1 MASATHL
8 IPTSPLSVMVPNP
21 RRGICTPLLRV
32 TSGVRFF
39 RVLVFGAAK
48 DCALPRPRNMAEAAH
63 PALVCKNWRRLI
75 PLELRS
81 LFILVDISHI
91 VSSPRPAR
99 AFFVILCLLH
109 RLARLFFGSPSI
121 FLWHRGCFGAF
132 LARMPCFSRM
142 RRHLLRGF
150 QYSPAMVESLPSS

>member
-21 RRGICTPLLRV
+21 RRGICRPLLRV
-32 TSGVRFF
+32 TSGTKFF
-39 RVLVFGAAK
+39 WVLVFGAAN
-48 DCALPRPRNMAEAAH
+48 DCALPRLRNIAEAAH

-81 LFILVDISHI
+81 LFILVDIPHI

-99 AFFVILCLLH
+99 LCLRLPFSLSLNQPSFLH
-109 RLARLFFGSPSI
+109 LAHDLMAPAFEMDSKPAPFSNHSSYCGRLVSY
-121 FLWHRGCFGAF
+121 GC
-132 LARMPCFSRM
+132 CSRC
-142 RRHLLRGF
+142 RIAASGL
-150 QYSPAMVESLPSS
+150 

>member
-8 IPTSPLSVMVPNP
+8 FPTSPLSVIVPNP
-21 RRGICTPLLRV
+21 RRGICRPLLSV
-32 TSGVRFF
+32 TSGIKFSW
-39 RVLVFGAAK
+39 VLVFGAAN
-48 DCALPRPRNMAEAAH
+48 DCALPRLRNIAEAANS
-63 PALVCKNWRRLI
+63 ALVCKNWRRLI

-81 LFILVDISHI
+81 LFILVDISHMG
-91 VSSPRPAR
+91 SSPRPAW

-109 RLARLFFGSPSI
+109 RLAKLFFGSPSI

-150 QYSPAMVESLPSS
+150 QY